1 MDLHETYMGNTSTP
15 PSYDQTKYVCR
26 IKAKIMEKKFPSS
39 LKRVAVKLSN
49 TTFIL
54 CEPQEKGVIIKEKES
69 FK

>member
-1 MDLHETYMGNTSTP
+1 MDNHAISDVIISTP
-15 PSYDQTKYVCR
+15 PSYDQTKYLCH

-54 CEPQEKGVIIKEKES
+54 CEPQEKEVIIKEKES